1 MPTATSG
8 RTDTS
13 AATRGLGS
21 HRVTLSISLLAAL
34 ALAGCGGAPKKETA
48 QTVDI
53 ADAVPK
59 VEPKA
64 RYGNMDTYVVF
75 GRRYYTKSTS
85 RNHVERG
92 IASWYGTKFHG
103 RKTSSGEIYDMHQ
116 MTAAHKTLP
125 LPTYARVT
133 NLENGRSAVVRI
145 NDRGPFV
152 GDRVIDLS
160 YAAAK
165 KLDVVRNG
173 TAQVEV
179 VSVDPRDHGPQRAAR
194 LVAASAPTPGESPA
208 SMRARSERAVA
219 APASPSGTEHRVAT
233 RDSTAK
239 KPVAAITLVDADV
252 SANRRLPE
260 TRSVALRGTTP
271 AQDRP
276 ETSVSASAISPAVYL
291 QVGAFGDRR
300 NAEQLRTRLLGQLA
314 EPILVREP
322 DDDSIAAQFYK
333 VHVGPIDSRARA
345 VTLGRELTALG
356 ISSSMVV
363 NQ

>member
-1 MPTATSG
+1 MPIATASRNG
-8 RTDTS
+8 AGAIGAGPS
-13 AATRGLGS
+13 A
-21 HRVTLSISLLAAL
+21 HRLSAVLAAAL
-34 ALAGCGGAPKKETA
+34 ALAGCGGAPTKDALDADEIA
-48 QTVDI
+48 

-75 GRRYYTKSTS
+75 GRRYYTKPSS
-85 RNHVERG
+85 RDHVERG
-92 IASWYGTKFHG
+92 VASWYGTKFHG
-103 RKTSSGEIYDMHQ
+103 RKTSSGEIYDMHK

-152 GDRVIDLS
+152 GERVIDLS

-173 TAQVEV
+173 TARVEV
-179 VSVDPRDHGPQRAAR
+179 VSVDPRDHGPRRAAQ
-194 LVAASAPTPGESPA
+194 LAAASAPTAGARPA
-208 SMRARSERAVA
+208 STPAPSAQAPARRTA
-219 APASPSGTEHRVAT
+219 APSTTDHRVAD
-233 RDSTAK
+233 RDSTLSESD
-239 KPVAAITLVDADV
+239 AAIALADADIA
-252 SANRRLPE
+252 SSPRIADA
-260 TRSVALRGTTP
+260 RSVAPNSRV
-271 AQDRP
+271 QSRDEP
-276 ETSVSASAISPAVYL
+276 EAGGSGSAISSAVYL
-291 QVGAFGDRR
+291 QVGAFGDPN
-300 NAEQLRTRLLGQLA
+300 NAEQLRRQLRDRLA
-314 EPILVREP
+314 EPILVRQP
-322 DDDSIAAQFYK
+322 DEDPIAARFYK

-345 VTLGRELTALG
+345 ATLGRELAALG